1 MNTIDRVK
9 ALCKEQK
16 IAVSKL
22 EKQLGYGNGYFNSL
36 KKGVLPN
43 DRLYEVAN
51 YLKVDPEYLSSG
63 EENKKTVII
72 DDGNEDYFNSDAIE
86 YINMVFTQLDF
97 ERKLRLVN
105 EARSLKQEQL
115 DADSLTESD

>member
-1 MNTIDRVK
+1 MTAVDRVK

-43 DRLYEVAN
+43 DRLYEVAKFLN
-51 YLKVDPEYLSSG
+51 VDPGYLSSG
-63 EENKKTVII
+63 EENKKPVTY
-72 DDGNEDYFNSDAIE
+72 DDGNDDYFMSDAIE
-86 YINMVFTQLDF
+86 YLNMIFDQLDF
-97 ERKLRLVN
+97 ERKLRLIN
-105 EARSLKQEQL
+105 EARSLKLEQL
-115 DADSLTESD
+115 NEDSQTESD

>member
-1 MNTIDRVK
+1 MTAVDRVK

-43 DRLYEVAN
+43 DRLYEVAKFLN
-51 YLKVDPEYLSSG
+51 VDPGYLSSG
-63 EENKKTVII
+63 EENKKTVIM
-72 DDGNEDYFNSDAIE
+72 DDGNEDYFMSDAIE
-86 YINMVFTQLDF
+86 YLNMIFDQLDF
-97 ERKLRLVN
+97 ERKLRLIN
-105 EARSLKQEQL
+105 EARSLKLEQL
-115 DADSLTESD
+115 NEDSQQESD